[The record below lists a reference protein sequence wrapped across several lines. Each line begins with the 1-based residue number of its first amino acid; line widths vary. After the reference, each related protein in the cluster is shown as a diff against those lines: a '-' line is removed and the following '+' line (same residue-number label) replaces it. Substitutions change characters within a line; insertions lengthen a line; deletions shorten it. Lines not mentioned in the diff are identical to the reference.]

1 MIICLRVVLTF
12 CHKREDRVQFGIFR
26 ILYIDVFD
34 QVFEEEQITG

>member
-1 MIICLRVVLTF
+1 MICSSVAVLTF
-12 CHKREDRVQFGIFR
+12 IHKREDRIQFGIFR